1 MHKSNTK
8 VVLNLRATAF
18 LWAFLACFML
28 IFISI
33 PANAQD
39 QLVSIGFKGGIPF
52 TDALSTPA
60 QPGTIL
66 QYAQSTNRYVL
77 GASVELHLPARFS
90 VELDVLHSSFAYQNA
105 TNSVTQNPASWQF
118 PLMAKYRI
126 VPGAVQ
132 PYILGGVTFSRITNV
147 SDLIALKNRS
157 GEGIVLGGGVEVHL
171 GPLKVSPELRY
182 NNWTNKTFD
191 ISALQSN
198 QNQLALLVGLTF

>member
-1 MHKSNTK
+1 MHKLTQT
-8 VVLNLRATAF
+8 VLSGTLLLASAALFSSVPATA
-18 LWAFLACFML
+18 
-28 IFISI
+28 
-33 PANAQD
+33 QG

-52 TDALSTPA
+52 TDALSTPT

-77 GASVELHLPARFS
+77 GASVELHLPVGFS
-90 VELDVLHSSFAYQNA
+90 IELDALHSSFQYQNA
-105 TNSVTQNPASWQF
+105 TNSVSQNPGSWQF

-126 VPGAVQ
+126 LPGAVQ
-132 PYILGGVTFSRITNV
+132 PYILGGVSFNRITNV

-157 GEGIVLGGGVEVHL
+157 TSGIVLGGGLEVHL
-171 GPLKVSPELRY
+171 GALKLSPELRY
-182 NNWTNKTFD
+182 NNWTDKSFN